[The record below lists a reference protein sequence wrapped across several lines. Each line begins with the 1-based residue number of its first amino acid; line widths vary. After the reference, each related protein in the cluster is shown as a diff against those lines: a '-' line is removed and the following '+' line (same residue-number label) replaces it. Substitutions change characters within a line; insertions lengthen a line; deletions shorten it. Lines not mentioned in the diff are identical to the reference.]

1 VFAQKLVEEQSSDAE
16 KIQKAFR
23 SIICRKA
30 AEKEIKILE
39 EYYQDQLQQFQQ
51 KKLDAA
57 LTLKAGEYPANEKLD
72 ANKVAALMK
81 TIAAIYNLEE
91 AITKT

>member
-1 VFAQKLVEEQSSDAE
+1 
-16 KIQKAFR
+16 
-23 SIICRKA
+23 
-30 AEKEIKILE
+30 
-39 EYYQDQLQQFQQ
+39 LQQFQQ